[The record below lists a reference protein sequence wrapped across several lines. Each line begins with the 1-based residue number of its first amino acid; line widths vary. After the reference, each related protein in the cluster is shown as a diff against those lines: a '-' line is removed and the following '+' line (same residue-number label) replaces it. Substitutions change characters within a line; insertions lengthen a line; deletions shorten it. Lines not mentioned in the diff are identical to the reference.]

1 MNHQEKYSDKE
12 LIDRILNKETALFE
26 LIIRRHNQGLYRIGK
41 MYRFNHED
49 TQDLMQ
55 ETYIEAFV
63 HLHQFEN
70 RASFRTWISKIM
82 FHQCYRK
89 TKKWEEKN
97 IKTIENEMSV
107 FENLYYTETQ
117 NNVMN
122 KELASVIE
130 KALLEIPTDYRTVFT
145 LREINGMSIAETVEI
160 LEISESNVK
169 VRLNRAKMMLRKE
182 IEKFYNK
189 EEIFEFNLIY
199 CDEMVNRVMERIT
212 SDTHLPNS
220 IN

>member
-12 LIDRILNKETALFE
+12 LIDKILNKETALFE
-26 LIIRRHNQGLYRIGK
+26 LIIRRHNPNLYRIGK
-41 MYRFNHED
+41 MYRFSHED

-70 RASFRTWISKIM
+70 RASFQTWISKIM
-82 FHQCYRK
+82 IHQCYRK
-89 TKKWEEKN
+89 AKKWEQQN
-97 IKTIENEMSV
+97 IQTMENEMSV
-107 FENLYYTETQ
+107 FENLHNTETR
-117 NNVMN
+117 NYVMN

-130 KALLEIPTDYRTVFT
+130 KALLNIPTDYRTVFT
-145 LREINGMSIAETVEI
+145 LREVNGMNVSETSQI
-160 LEISESNVK
+160 LGITESNVK
-169 VRLNRAKMMLRKE
+169 IRLSRAKMMLRKE

-199 CDEMVNRVMERIT
+199 CDLMVNRVMAKI
-212 SDTHLPNS
+212 NS
-220 IN
+220 LN